1 MDILAYLRAGT
12 YGNVAVDHC
21 TLSYI
26 GSHVDI
32 SRRHHDNARSKI
44 STAANAAAAGN
55 NPDPVRS
62 AELAYRIGILVKERK
77 LSLTHIANLSEPEP
91 CKDDFLDLSV
101 YLPHAVN
108 LLGDTYLSGLES
120 GNKFFELL

>member
-1 MDILAYLRAGT
+1 M
-12 YGNVAVDHC
+12 AVDHC

-44 STAANAAAAGN
+44 STTANAAAAGN

-62 AELAYRIGILVKERK
+62 AELADWIGILVEERE
-77 LSLTHIANLSEPEP
+77 LTLTHITDFSETETRKDNL
-91 CKDDFLDLSV
+91 LDLSV

-108 LLGDTYLSGLES
+108 LLGYTYLSGLES

>member
-1 MDILAYLRAGT
+1 M
-12 YGNVAVDHC
+12 AVNHC

-62 AELAYRIGILVKERK
+62 AEPADRIGILVKERK
-77 LSLTHIANLSEPEP
+77 LSLTHVANLSEPEA
-91 CKDDFLDLSV
+91 CKDNLLDLPV
-101 YLPHAVN
+101 DLPNAVN
-108 LLGDTYLSGLES
+108 LLGNSHLAGLES